1 MSDSGKGVPGKKL
14 DSHYMRLK
22 NKKEK
27 CQYCGVLMKHGSLVR
42 HIIHI
47 AEYFSLKYTITADRA
62 SECASCRS
70 RGVVAESLSAV
81 IGLNSAHQELKN
93 NKKKCYSST
102 ILKAAVFF
110 SV

>member
-42 HIIHI
+42 HITRKHPHMETKPKNIRP
-47 AEYFSLKYTITADRA
+47 ADQ
-62 SECASCRS
+62 
-70 RGVVAESLSAV
+70 V
-81 IGLNSAHQELKN
+81 N
-93 NKKKCYSST
+93 NK
-102 ILKAAVFF
+102 
-110 SV
+110 